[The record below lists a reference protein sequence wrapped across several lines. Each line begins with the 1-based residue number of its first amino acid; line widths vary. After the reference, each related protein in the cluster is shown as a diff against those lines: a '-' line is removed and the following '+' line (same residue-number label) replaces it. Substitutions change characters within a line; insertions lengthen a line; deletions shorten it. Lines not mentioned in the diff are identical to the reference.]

1 MTKSKILSYIGFAI
15 KAGECRI
22 GVNAIYTIK
31 RAKLLILCGT
41 AAKNT
46 VKEAI
51 KLSKRFNCDIV
62 VAKTVTVEEITGK
75 EHCKLMAITDA
86 SLAKAIKENLDGNF
100 IRFQMEAE

>member
-1 MTKSKILSYIGFAI
+1 M
-15 KAGECRI
+15 
-22 GVNAIYTIK
+22 GVNAIYTLK

-51 KLSKRFNCDIV
+51 KLSKKFNCAIV
-62 VAKTVTVEEITGK
+62 VAKTVTVEEMTGK

-86 SLAKAIKENLDGNF
+86 SLAKAIKDNLDGDF
-100 IRFQMEAE
+100 TRFETEAE

>member
-15 KAGECRI
+15 RAGEYRL
-22 GVNAIYTIK
+22 GVNAIYTVK
-31 RAKLLILCGT
+31 KTKLLILCGT

-46 VKEAI
+46 VKEAV
-51 KLSKRFNCDIV
+51 KLSKKFNCDIV
-62 VAKTVTVEEITGK
+62 VAKTITIEEITGK

-100 IRFQMEAE
+100 TRFEPEVK